1 MKTKTVLVT
10 AFALFGLFPHLR
22 AEWHVDS
29 AKVEEVLSKMTFED
43 KIAEINLGS
52 GGMRCTKP
60 NKRLGIPPTRGI
72 NGPRG
77 PADHVTKPEDAVN
90 VCYPVPLAMAAS
102 WDEALMDRLG
112 EEWGKAMIEIADV
125 TGNGRNNLFG
135 TGMNACMHPLAG
147 RNSEYLGED
156 PLLAG
161 KIGAALSRG
170 LQRMGCVATIKH
182 YACNDFETGR
192 NTVDVRV
199 SDRVLRELILKPFEI
214 CIKESNALGVMT
226 GYNLV
231 NGHYCSANAELLRIL
246 RQDLGFKGIVVSDYA
261 ADMEGAAAALN
272 AGSNLENAGGHTFAA
287 KEVKAALESG
297 ALKQEALDQRVREI
311 LQVKLSKEYYDGSK
325 KQRTVDLAGRR
336 AFSREVAAQS
346 MVLLKNE
353 GNLLPLKPGM
363 SVALIGPFANAEYM
377 VGNQGS
383 SAIRPERTVG
393 LKEQLEQRAKG
404 GLAVEQGCGPADTG
418 DGVAHTEFTAKAE
431 YFNNLDLSGQPA
443 LVRTENSIQKLSFT
457 GGGTAE
463 LANEGVF
470 GKSLLFSGQSVAKL
484 GDLSGWDAKQD
495 FTVSFWVNFI
505 DQFPKD
511 VPIFSLQSPPKDEF
525 IIGPTGL
532 SVSTTRV
539 VREKTKLSFEIPSLK
554 WAHVAVVRKG
564 GELTAFV
571 DGKAVGK
578 APMNFPFP
586 CTPLYIGGASGG
598 KSKAR
603 AMMSDVRV
611 FSAALAEEEVRRMAG
626 REIIS
631 HDLAFHAPCDKPIKS
646 AEDESY
652 PGITEIR
659 NMSARWSGTIAPK
672 HSGKHAFEF
681 ITTGGLR
688 VFLNGKKVIEEF
700 GQQMAMGNNL
710 LIWPVLEAGKSYDL
724 RVEFSNCSRHGQV
737 LRFSWFEPPKNDLFA
752 AARAAA
758 KGKDAAIVAVGVHQ
772 NLLQGEA
779 NDNETFELP
788 GYQAELIEAVASVNP
803 NTVVVLCTCGGV
815 AMRPWIAKTPAV
827 LETFFPGQEAGNS
840 IADVLYG
847 SVNPSGKLP
856 MTYPESL
863 DQLPF
868 TVADPN
874 YGEDL
879 CRYGYRLFDK
889 RNLTPQFPFGHG
901 LSYTTFAYEGLKL
914 SRAGGKLKASFVL
927 KNTGA
932 RAGAEVAQV
941 YAGQVNPVGDR
952 PVRSLTGFSKIVL
965 KPGESKSVDVLVPE
979 ELLTQWDS
987 AKKKWVPLPGAL
999 KIEVGSSSRDI
1010 RLRDSI
1016 TLN

>member
-1 MKTKTVLVT
+1 MKAKSVLIT
-10 AFALFGLFPHLR
+10 AFVLFGLLPRIR

-29 AKVEEVLSKMTFED
+29 AKTEQILSKMTFED

-52 GGMRCTKP
+52 GGLRCTKP
-60 NKRLGIPPTRGI
+60 NQRLGIPPTRGI

-77 PADHVTKPEDAVN
+77 PADHVMKPEDAVN
-90 VCYPVPLAMAAS
+90 VCYPVPLAMAAT
-102 WDEALMDRLG
+102 WDEVLMDRLG

-135 TGMNACMHPLAG
+135 TGLNACMHPLAG

-170 LQRMGCVATIKH
+170 LQEMGCIATIKH

-192 NTVDVRV
+192 NTVDVQV
-199 SDRVLRELILKPFEI
+199 SDRVLRELILRPFEI

-246 RQDLGFKGIVVSDYA
+246 RKDFGFKGIVVSDYA

-287 KEVKAALESG
+287 KEVKAALDSG
-297 ALKQEALDQRVREI
+297 ALKQETLDQRVREI

-325 KQRTVDLAGRR
+325 KHRTVDLAGRR
-336 AFSREVAAQS
+336 KFAREVAAQS

-363 SVALIGPFANAEYM
+363 SVALIGPFADPDYM
-377 VGNQGS
+377 LGNQGS
-383 SAIRPERTVG
+383 SSIRPERTVG
-393 LKEQLEQRAKG
+393 LQEELEQRAKG
-404 GLAVEQGCGPADTG
+404 GLTVERGCGPADTG

-484 GDLSGWDAKQD
+484 GDFSGWDAKQD
-495 FTVSFWVNFI
+495 FTVSFWVNFV

-511 VPIFSLQSPPKDEF
+511 VPVFSLQSPPKDDF

-539 VREKTKLSFEIPSLK
+539 VREKTKLSLEIPSLK
-554 WAHVAVVRKG
+554 WAHVAVVRKN

-598 KSKAR
+598 KAKAR
-603 AMMSDVRV
+603 AMMSDVRIY
-611 FSAALAEEEVRRMAG
+611 SAALAEDEVRRMAG
-626 REIIS
+626 KELVS

-646 AEDESY
+646 PEDESY
-652 PGITEIR
+652 PGITEVR
-659 NMSARWSGTIAPK
+659 NMSARWSGTLSPK
-672 HSGKHAFEF
+672 RSGKHAFEF

-724 RVEFSNCSRHGQV
+724 RIEFSNCSRHGQV
-737 LRFSWFEPPKNDLFA
+737 LRFSWFEPPKVDLFA
-752 AARAAA
+752 AARTAA

-779 NDNETFELP
+779 NDNESFDLP

-803 NTVVVLCTCGGV
+803 NTIVVLCSCGGV

-827 LETFFPGQEAGNS
+827 LEAFFPGQEAGNS
-840 IADVLYG
+840 VADVLYG
-847 SVNPSGKLP
+847 DVNPSGKLP

-863 DQLPF
+863 DQIPF

-889 RNLTPQFPFGHG
+889 RNLAPQFPFGHG
-901 LSYTTFAYEGLKL
+901 LSYTKFEYSNLQLSNSGKDVIVTLK
-914 SRAGGKLKASFVL
+914 L

-932 RAGAEVAQV
+932 RPGAEIVQL
-941 YAGQVNPVGDR
+941 YAGLANVPADR
-952 PVRSLTGFSKIVL
+952 PVRELKAFSKIAL
-965 KPGESKSVDVLVPE
+965 QPGEEKPVRLVVPRDSLAVWDTAKQAWSVPAGE
-979 ELLTQWDS
+979 FAIS
-987 AKKKWVPLPGAL
+987 
-999 KIEVGSSSRDI
+999 VGSSSRDV
-1010 RLRDSI
+1010 RLHDTI